1 MNIKDKIITLSTCTG
16 NEQPVMLSREKN
28 VWIHLMSGS
37 RIMKSSYLNQKK
49 IVLL

>member
-1 MNIKDKIITLSTCTG
+1 
-16 NEQPVMLSREKN
+16 MLSREN

-49 IVLL
+49 NRIAVKADDKKFR